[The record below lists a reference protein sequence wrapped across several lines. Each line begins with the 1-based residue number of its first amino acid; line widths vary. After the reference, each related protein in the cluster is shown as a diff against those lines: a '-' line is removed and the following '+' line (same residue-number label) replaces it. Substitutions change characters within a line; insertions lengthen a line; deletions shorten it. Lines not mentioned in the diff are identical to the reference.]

1 MGELCPAEF
10 WDNLET
16 MKSLKYVFFALMLC
30 AFSACSK
37 DVVETAGNSGVCRV
51 GFYAGDST
59 TRSSMNADG
68 LTSSWEK
75 GDRICVWAKNSAGE
89 YTLDNTVF
97 SVYGLNGDRA
107 FFTATLPS
115 AMPQDRYTYFAAYP
129 VPESV
134 SLTKATFTI
143 PSIQDGK
150 VSGGADIMI
159 ANPLLHG
166 PLDEVQELSDYT
178 KLGMSMEH
186 ILHQFR
192 LYLPEGEDKLGGEA
206 VVKMVLTFPKP
217 VAGKLVA
224 DFTDTEAAAEFS
236 GEEKSITLKL
246 SEPLVNS
253 TSSERKY
260 AMAAFFPS
268 SFEASESINIKI
280 YTETKIANAYP
291 VNLEGRTFAAGHS
304 TPVRLRISDIQ
315 EYGRLRFTVSSNNLG
330 ENANAVR
337 LTAPQGCTWGD
348 GSTIYE
354 YRPGHEITTG
364 ETFEIPFE
372 NLDTFRTF
380 SGKDVTVTF
389 DTEHVDATQTVRVP
403 DLTTLNFA
411 EISAGLPYL
420 LYEDFSGVESFNS
433 GDNYA
438 MSNAGSKSPK
448 SFLNGW
454 TGGRVGAE
462 AGMCIRIACRRETSK
477 GYDARVDSAPIIS
490 LKKSTDIKVSY
501 DYGVNNKYGGI
512 AIITDGNVGQNVYIG
527 YVTDTK
533 GYSSGDDS
541 GTFESDN
548 TFYAKEYTGSYT
560 STPNSD
566 TRIIHSAPTGVLRI
580 TWRSEAEYQ
589 AGTTNTTCWLYLD
602 NIKVQIAK

>member
-1 MGELCPAEF
+1 MKRLGYIIAAGLLCTFSSCQKGAVENVGNVGRHTIGFCTGEASTR
-10 WDNLET
+10 T
-16 MKSLKYVFFALMLC
+16 M
-30 AFSACSK
+30 
-37 DVVETAGNSGVCRV
+37 
-51 GFYAGDST
+51 
-59 TRSSMNADG
+59 MNPDG
-68 LTSSWEK
+68 LTASWEK
-75 GDRICVWAKNSAGE
+75 GDRIAVWAKNSSGE
-89 YTLDNTVF
+89 YTLNNTQF
-97 SVYGLNGDRA
+97 SVYGADGARA
-107 FFTATLPS
+107 FFTATIDAS
-115 AMPQDRYTYFAAYP
+115 MPEDRYTYFAAYP

-143 PSIQDGK
+143 PSVQDGK

-166 PLDEVQELSDYT
+166 PLEEVKELSDYT
-178 KLGMSMEH
+178 RLGMSMEH
-186 ILHQFR
+186 LLHQFR
-192 LYLPEGEDKLGGEA
+192 FYLPEGEDKLGGEA
-206 VVKMVLTFPKP
+206 IVKMVLTFPKP

-304 TPVRLRISDIQ
+304 TPVRLRISDIR

-462 AGMCIRIACRRETSK
+462 AGMCIRIACRRETSI

-580 TWRSEAEYQ
+580 TWRSAAEYQ

>member
-1 MGELCPAEF
+1 MKRLGYIIAAGLLCTFSSCQKGAVENVGNVGRHTIGFCTGEASTR
-10 WDNLET
+10 T
-16 MKSLKYVFFALMLC
+16 M
-30 AFSACSK
+30 
-37 DVVETAGNSGVCRV
+37 
-51 GFYAGDST
+51 
-59 TRSSMNADG
+59 MNPDG
-68 LTSSWEK
+68 LTASWEK
-75 GDRICVWAKNSAGE
+75 GDRIAVWAKSSAGE
-89 YTLDNTVF
+89 YTLNNTQF
-97 SVYGLNGDRA
+97 SVYGADGARA
-107 FFTATLPS
+107 FFTATIDAS
-115 AMPQDRYTYFAAYP
+115 MPEDRYTYFATYP

-143 PSIQDGK
+143 PSVQDGK

-159 ANPLLHG
+159 AAPVLHG

-206 VVKMVLTFPKP
+206 IVKMVLTFPKP

-224 DFTDTEAAAEFS
+224 DFTDTEAEAEFS

-291 VNLEGRTFAAGHS
+291 VNLDGRTFAAGHS
-304 TPVRLRISDIQ
+304 TPVRLSFSDIQ

-580 TWRSEAEYQ
+580 TWRSAAEYQ

>member
-1 MGELCPAEF
+1 MKRLGYIIAAGLLC
-10 WDNLET
+10 T
-16 MKSLKYVFFALMLC
+16 
-30 AFSACSK
+30 FSSCQKGA
-37 DVVETAGNSGVCRV
+37 VENVGNVGRHTV
-51 GFYAGDST
+51 GFCTGEAST
-59 TRSSMNADG
+59 RTMMNPDG
-68 LTSSWEK
+68 LTASWEK
-75 GDRICVWAKNSAGE
+75 GDRIAVWAKNSAGE
-89 YTLDNTVF
+89 YTLNNTQF
-97 SVYGLNGDRA
+97 SVYGADGARA
-107 FFTATLPS
+107 FFTATIDAS
-115 AMPQDRYTYFAAYP
+115 MPEDRYTYYAVYP
-129 VPESV
+129 APESF
-134 SLTKATFTI
+134 SGTKATFTI
-143 PSIQDGK
+143 PSVQDGR
-150 VSGGADIMI
+150 VGGGADIMI
-159 ANPLLHG
+159 AAPVLHG
-166 PLDEVQELSDYT
+166 PLDEVKELSGYT

-192 LYLPEGEDKLGGEA
+192 LYLPENCGLEAGERIEKI
-206 VVKMVLTFPKP
+206 VLDFPKP
-217 VAGKLVA
+217 IVGKITA
-224 DFTDTEAAAEFS
+224 DFSDPYAAPELS
-236 GEEKSITLKL
+236 DGGSSITLKL
-246 SEPLVNS
+246 SESLEVSS
-253 TSSERKY
+253 TEKRNY
-260 AMAAFFPS
+260 AMASIFPI
-268 SFEASESINIKI
+268 SFDASDSFNIKV
-280 YTETKIANAYP
+280 YSTTKIGTSGP
-291 VNLEGRTFAAGHS
+291 INLGGRTFAAGHS
-304 TPVRLRISDIQ
+304 TPVRILLSDVRD
-315 EYGRLRFTVSSNNLG
+315 YARVRFTVSGNNLG

-337 LTAPQGCTWGD
+337 LTAPEGCVWGD
-348 GSTIYE
+348 GSTVYE

-364 ETFEIPFE
+364 ESFEIVFE
-372 NLDTFRTF
+372 DTDAYKAF
-380 SGKDVTVTF
+380 SDKDITVTF

-580 TWRSEAEYQ
+580 TWRSAAEYQ

>member
-1 MGELCPAEF
+1 
-10 WDNLET
+10 
-16 MKSLKYVFFALMLC
+16 MKRLGYIIAAGLLC
-30 AFSACSK
+30 AFSSCQKGA
-37 DVVETAGNSGVCRV
+37 VENVDNVGRHTV
-51 GFYAGDST
+51 GFCTGDAST
-59 TRSSMNADG
+59 RTMMNPDG
-68 LTSSWEK
+68 LTASWEK
-75 GDRICVWAKNSAGE
+75 GDRIAVWAKNSAGE
-89 YTLDNTVF
+89 YTLNNTLF
-97 SVYGLNGDRA
+97 SVYGVDGARA
-107 FFTATLPS
+107 FFTATIDAS
-115 AMPQDRYTYFAAYP
+115 MPENRYTYYAVYP
-129 VPESV
+129 APESV

-143 PSIQDGK
+143 PSVQDGK
-150 VSGGADIMI
+150 VSGGTDIMI

-166 PLDEVQELSDYT
+166 PLEEVKELSDYT
-178 KLGMSMEH
+178 RLGMSMEH
-186 ILHQFR
+186 LLHQFR
-192 LYLPEGEDKLGGEA
+192 FYLPEGEDKLGGEA
-206 VVKMVLTFPKP
+206 IVKMVLTFPKP

-260 AMAAFFPS
+260 AMTAFFPS

-304 TPVRLRISDIQ
+304 TPVRLRISDIR

-403 DLTTLNFA
+403 DLTGLSLV

-420 LYEDFSGVESFNS
+420 LYEDFSTVETFS
-433 GDNYA
+433 
-438 MSNAGSKSPK
+438 SNDAFSKGSIAFSKSPY
-448 SFLNGW
+448 SFLDGW
-454 TGGRVGAE
+454 TGGRIGAE
-462 AGMCIRIACRRETSK
+462 GGKCIRIAARREASS
-477 GYDARVDSAPIIS
+477 GYGARVDSAPIIS

-512 AIITDGNVGQNVYIG
+512 AIITDGNVGQNVHIG

-580 TWRSEAEYQ
+580 TWRSAAEYQ

>member
-1 MGELCPAEF
+1 MKRLGYIIAAGLLCTFSSCQKGAVENVGNVGRHTIGFCTGEASTR
-10 WDNLET
+10 T
-16 MKSLKYVFFALMLC
+16 M
-30 AFSACSK
+30 
-37 DVVETAGNSGVCRV
+37 
-51 GFYAGDST
+51 
-59 TRSSMNADG
+59 MNPDG
-68 LTSSWEK
+68 LTASWEK
-75 GDRICVWAKNSAGE
+75 GDRIAVWAKNSSGE
-89 YTLDNTVF
+89 YTLNNTLF
-97 SVYGLNGDRA
+97 SVYGADGARA
-107 FFTATLPS
+107 FFTATIDAS
-115 AMPQDRYTYFAAYP
+115 MPEDRYTYYAVYP
-129 VPESV
+129 APESF
-134 SLTKATFTI
+134 SGTKATFTI
-143 PSIQDGK
+143 PSVQDGR
-150 VSGGADIMI
+150 VGGGADIMI
-159 ANPLLHG
+159 AAPVLHG
-166 PLDEVQELSDYT
+166 PLDEVKELSDYT

-186 ILHQFR
+186 LLHQFR
-192 LYLPEGEDKLGGEA
+192 FYLPEGEDKLGGEA
-206 VVKMVLTFPKP
+206 IVKMVLTFPKP

-304 TPVRLRISDIQ
+304 TPVRLRISDIR

-438 MSNAGSKSPK
+438 TSNAGSKSPK

-512 AIITDGNVGQNVYIG
+512 AIITDGNVGQNVHIG

-580 TWRSEAEYQ
+580 TWRSAAEYQ

>member
-1 MGELCPAEF
+1 
-10 WDNLET
+10 
-16 MKSLKYVFFALMLC
+16 MKRLGYIIAAGLLC
-30 AFSACSK
+30 AFSSCQKGA
-37 DVVETAGNSGVCRV
+37 VENVGNV
-51 GFYAGDST
+51 GRHTIGFCTGEAST
-59 TRSSMNADG
+59 RTMMNPDG
-68 LTSSWEK
+68 LTASWEK
-75 GDRICVWAKNSAGE
+75 GDRIAVWAKNSAGE
-89 YTLDNTVF
+89 YTLNNTQF
-97 SVYGLNGDRA
+97 SVYGADGARA
-107 FFTATLPS
+107 FFTATIDAS
-115 AMPQDRYTYFAAYP
+115 MPEDRYTYYATYP

-192 LYLPEGEDKLGGEA
+192 LYLPEGEDKLGGEPI
-206 VVKMVLTFPKP
+206 VKMVLTFPKP

-246 SEPLVNS
+246 SEPLVSS

-304 TPVRLRISDIQ
+304 TPVRLSFSDIQ

-389 DTEHVDATQTVRVP
+389 DTEHVDATQTIRVP

-501 DYGVNNKYGGI
+501 DYGFNNKYGGI

-580 TWRSEAEYQ
+580 TWRSAAEYQ

>member
-1 MGELCPAEF
+1 
-10 WDNLET
+10 
-16 MKSLKYVFFALMLC
+16 MKRLGYIIAAGLLC
-30 AFSACSK
+30 AFSSCQKGA
-37 DVVETAGNSGVCRV
+37 VENVGNV
-51 GFYAGDST
+51 GRHTIGFCTGEAST
-59 TRSSMNADG
+59 RTMMNPDG
-68 LTSSWEK
+68 LTASWEK
-75 GDRICVWAKNSAGE
+75 GDRIAVWAKNSSGE
-89 YTLDNTVF
+89 YTLNNTQF
-97 SVYGLNGDRA
+97 SVYGADGARA
-107 FFTATLPS
+107 FFTATIDAS
-115 AMPQDRYTYFAAYP
+115 MPEDRYTYFAAYP

-166 PLDEVQELSDYT
+166 PLDEVKELSDYT

-206 VVKMVLTFPKP
+206 IVKMVLTFPKP

-304 TPVRLRISDIQ
+304 TPVRLSFSDIQ

-438 MSNAGSKSPK
+438 TSNAGSKSPK

-580 TWRSEAEYQ
+580 TWRSAAEYQ

>member
-1 MGELCPAEF
+1 MKRLGYIIAAGLLCTFSSCQKGAVENVGNVGRHTIGFCTGEASTR
-10 WDNLET
+10 T
-16 MKSLKYVFFALMLC
+16 M
-30 AFSACSK
+30 
-37 DVVETAGNSGVCRV
+37 
-51 GFYAGDST
+51 
-59 TRSSMNADG
+59 MNPDG
-68 LTSSWEK
+68 LTASWEK
-75 GDRICVWAKNSAGE
+75 GDRIAVWAKNSSGE
-89 YTLDNTVF
+89 YTLNNTQF
-97 SVYGLNGDRA
+97 SVYGADGARA
-107 FFTATLPS
+107 FFTATIDAS
-115 AMPQDRYTYFAAYP
+115 MPEDRYTYFATYP

-143 PSIQDGK
+143 PSVQDGK

-166 PLDEVQELSDYT
+166 PLEEVKELSDYT
-178 KLGMSMEH
+178 RLGMSMEH
-186 ILHQFR
+186 LLHQFR
-192 LYLPEGEDKLGGEA
+192 FYLPEGEDKLGGEA
-206 VVKMVLTFPKP
+206 IVKMVLTFPKP

-304 TPVRLRISDIQ
+304 TPVRLRISDIR

-580 TWRSEAEYQ
+580 TWRSAAEYQ

>member
-1 MGELCPAEF
+1 MKRLGYIIAAGLLCTFSSCQKGAVENVGNVGRHTIGFCTGEASTR
-10 WDNLET
+10 T
-16 MKSLKYVFFALMLC
+16 M
-30 AFSACSK
+30 
-37 DVVETAGNSGVCRV
+37 
-51 GFYAGDST
+51 
-59 TRSSMNADG
+59 MNPDG
-68 LTSSWEK
+68 LTASWEK
-75 GDRICVWAKNSAGE
+75 GDRIAVWAKNSSGE
-89 YTLDNTVF
+89 YTLNNTQF
-97 SVYGLNGDRA
+97 SVYGADGARA
-107 FFTATLPS
+107 FFTATIDAS
-115 AMPQDRYTYFAAYP
+115 MPEDRYTYFAAYP

-143 PSIQDGK
+143 PSVQDGK

-166 PLDEVQELSDYT
+166 PLEEVKELSDYT
-178 KLGMSMEH
+178 RLGMSMEH
-186 ILHQFR
+186 LLHQFR
-192 LYLPEGEDKLGGEA
+192 FYLPEGEDKLGGEA
-206 VVKMVLTFPKP
+206 IVKMVLTFPKP

-304 TPVRLRISDIQ
+304 TPVRLRISDIR

-420 LYEDFSGVESFNS
+420 LHEDFSGVESFNS

-580 TWRSEAEYQ
+580 TWRSAAEYQ

>member
-1 MGELCPAEF
+1 
-10 WDNLET
+10 
-16 MKSLKYVFFALMLC
+16 MKRLGYIIAAGLLC
-30 AFSACSK
+30 AFSSCQKGA
-37 DVVETAGNSGVCRV
+37 VENVGNV
-51 GFYAGDST
+51 GRHTIGFCTGEAST
-59 TRSSMNADG
+59 RTMMNPDG
-68 LTSSWEK
+68 LTASWEK
-75 GDRICVWAKNSAGE
+75 GDRIAVWAKNSSGE
-89 YTLDNTVF
+89 YTLNNTQF
-97 SVYGLNGDRA
+97 SVYGADGARA
-107 FFTATLPS
+107 FFTATIDAS
-115 AMPQDRYTYFAAYP
+115 MPEDRYTYFATYP

-143 PSIQDGK
+143 PSVQDGK

-206 VVKMVLTFPKP
+206 IVKMVLTFPKP

-224 DFTDTEAAAEFS
+224 DFTDTEAAPEFS

-304 TPVRLRISDIQ
+304 TPVRLSFSDIQ

-490 LKKSTDIKVSY
+490 LKRSTDIKVSY

-580 TWRSEAEYQ
+580 TWRSVAEYQ

>member
-1 MGELCPAEF
+1 
-10 WDNLET
+10 
-16 MKSLKYVFFALMLC
+16 MKRLGYIIAAGLLC
-30 AFSACSK
+30 AFSSCQKGA
-37 DVVETAGNSGVCRV
+37 VENVGNV
-51 GFYAGDST
+51 GRHTIGFCTGEAST
-59 TRSSMNADG
+59 RTMMNPDG
-68 LTSSWEK
+68 LTASWEK
-75 GDRICVWAKNSAGE
+75 GDRIAVWAKNSAGE
-89 YTLDNTVF
+89 YTLNNTQF
-97 SVYGLNGDRA
+97 SVYGADGARA
-107 FFTATLPS
+107 FFTATIDAS
-115 AMPQDRYTYFAAYP
+115 MPEDRYTYFATYP

-206 VVKMVLTFPKP
+206 IVKMVLTFPKP

-236 GEEKSITLKL
+236 GEEKSITLLL

-304 TPVRLRISDIQ
+304 TPVRLSFSDIQ

-541 GTFESDN
+541 GTFEPDN

>member
-1 MGELCPAEF
+1 
-10 WDNLET
+10 
-16 MKSLKYVFFALMLC
+16 MKRLGYIIAAGLLC
-30 AFSACSK
+30 AFSSCQKGA
-37 DVVETAGNSGVCRV
+37 VENVGNV
-51 GFYAGDST
+51 GRHTIGFCTGEAST
-59 TRSSMNADG
+59 RTMMNPDG
-68 LTSSWEK
+68 LTASWEK
-75 GDRICVWAKNSAGE
+75 GDRIAVWAKNSAGE
-89 YTLDNTVF
+89 YTLNNTQF
-97 SVYGLNGDRA
+97 SVYGADGARA
-107 FFTATLPS
+107 FFTATIDAS
-115 AMPQDRYTYFAAYP
+115 MPEDRYTYFATYP

-159 ANPLLHG
+159 AAPVLHG

-178 KLGMSMEH
+178 KLGMSMEP

-206 VVKMVLTFPKP
+206 IVKMVLTFPKP

-304 TPVRLRISDIQ
+304 TPVRLRISDIR

-438 MSNAGSKSPK
+438 TSNAGSKSPK

-512 AIITDGNVGQNVYIG
+512 AIITDGNVGQNVHIG

-580 TWRSEAEYQ
+580 TWRSAAEYQ

>member
-1 MGELCPAEF
+1 MKRLGYIIAAGLLCTFSSCQKGAVENVGNVGRHTIGFCTGEASTR
-10 WDNLET
+10 T
-16 MKSLKYVFFALMLC
+16 M
-30 AFSACSK
+30 
-37 DVVETAGNSGVCRV
+37 
-51 GFYAGDST
+51 
-59 TRSSMNADG
+59 MNPDG
-68 LTSSWEK
+68 LTASWEK
-75 GDRICVWAKNSAGE
+75 GDRIAVWAKNSSGE
-89 YTLDNTVF
+89 YTLNNTQF
-97 SVYGLNGDRA
+97 SVYGADGARA
-107 FFTATLPS
+107 FFTATIDAS
-115 AMPQDRYTYFAAYP
+115 MPEDRYTYFAAYP

-143 PSIQDGK
+143 PSVQDGK

-166 PLDEVQELSDYT
+166 PLEEVKELSDYT
-178 KLGMSMEH
+178 RLGMSMEH
-186 ILHQFR
+186 LLHQFR
-192 LYLPEGEDKLGGEA
+192 FYLPEGEDKLGGEA
-206 VVKMVLTFPKP
+206 IVKMVLTFPKP

-280 YTETKIANAYP
+280 YTETKIANAFP

-304 TPVRLRISDIQ
+304 TPVRLSFSDIQ

-462 AGMCIRIACRRETSK
+462 AGMCIRIACRRETSI

-580 TWRSEAEYQ
+580 TWRSAAEYQ

>member
-16 MKSLKYVFFALMLC
+16 MKRLGYIIAAGLLC
-30 AFSACSK
+30 TFSSCQKGA
-37 DVVETAGNSGVCRV
+37 VENVGNV
-51 GFYAGDST
+51 GRHTIGFCTGEAST
-59 TRSSMNADG
+59 RTMMNPDG
-68 LTSSWEK
+68 LTASWEK
-75 GDRICVWAKNSAGE
+75 GDRIAVWAKNSSGE
-89 YTLDNTVF
+89 YTLNNTQF
-97 SVYGLNGDRA
+97 SVYGADGARA
-107 FFTATLPS
+107 FFTATIDAS
-115 AMPQDRYTYFAAYP
+115 MPEDRYTYFAAYP

-143 PSIQDGK
+143 PSVQDGK

-166 PLDEVQELSDYT
+166 PLEEVKELSDYT
-178 KLGMSMEH
+178 RLGMSMEH
-186 ILHQFR
+186 LLHQFR
-192 LYLPEGEDKLGGEA
+192 FYLPEGEDKLGGEA
-206 VVKMVLTFPKP
+206 IVKMVLTFPKP

-304 TPVRLRISDIQ
+304 TPVRLRISDIR

-580 TWRSEAEYQ
+580 TWRSAAEYQ

>member
-1 MGELCPAEF
+1 
-10 WDNLET
+10 
-16 MKSLKYVFFALMLC
+16 MKRLGYIIAAGLLC
-30 AFSACSK
+30 AFSSCQKGA
-37 DVVETAGNSGVCRV
+37 VENVGNV
-51 GFYAGDST
+51 GRHTIGFCTGEAST
-59 TRSSMNADG
+59 RTMMNPDG
-68 LTSSWEK
+68 LTASWEK
-75 GDRICVWAKNSAGE
+75 GDRIAVWAKNSAGE
-89 YTLDNTVF
+89 YTLNNTQF
-97 SVYGLNGDRA
+97 SVYGADGARA
-107 FFTATLPS
+107 FFTATIDAS
-115 AMPQDRYTYFAAYP
+115 MPEDSYTYFATYP

-206 VVKMVLTFPKP
+206 IVKMVLTFPKP

-224 DFTDTEAAAEFS
+224 DFTDTEAAPEFS

-304 TPVRLRISDIQ
+304 TPVRLRISDIR
-315 EYGRLRFTVSSNNLG
+315 EYARLRFTVSSNNLG

-512 AIITDGNVGQNVYIG
+512 AIITDGNVGQNVHIG

-548 TFYAKEYTGSYT
+548 MFYAKEYTGSYT

-580 TWRSEAEYQ
+580 TWRSAAEYQ

>member
-1 MGELCPAEF
+1 MKRLGYIIAAGLLCTFSSCQKGAVENVGNVGRHTIGFCTGEASTR
-10 WDNLET
+10 T
-16 MKSLKYVFFALMLC
+16 M
-30 AFSACSK
+30 
-37 DVVETAGNSGVCRV
+37 
-51 GFYAGDST
+51 
-59 TRSSMNADG
+59 MNPDG
-68 LTSSWEK
+68 LTASWEK
-75 GDRICVWAKNSAGE
+75 GDRIAVWAKNSAGE
-89 YTLDNTVF
+89 YTLNNTQF
-97 SVYGLNGDRA
+97 SVYGADGARA
-107 FFTATLPS
+107 FFTATIDAS
-115 AMPQDRYTYFAAYP
+115 MPEDRYTYFATYP

-143 PSIQDGK
+143 PSVQDGK

-206 VVKMVLTFPKP
+206 IVKMVLTFPKP

-304 TPVRLRISDIQ
+304 TPVRLSFSDIQ

-438 MSNAGSKSPK
+438 TSNAGSKSPK

-580 TWRSEAEYQ
+580 TWRSAAEYQ

>member
-1 MGELCPAEF
+1 MKRLGYIIAAGLLCTFSSCQKGAVENVGNVGRHTIGFCIGEASTR
-10 WDNLET
+10 T
-16 MKSLKYVFFALMLC
+16 M
-30 AFSACSK
+30 
-37 DVVETAGNSGVCRV
+37 
-51 GFYAGDST
+51 
-59 TRSSMNADG
+59 MNPDG
-68 LTSSWEK
+68 LTASWEK
-75 GDRICVWAKNSAGE
+75 GDRIAVWAKNSAGE
-89 YTLDNTVF
+89 YTLNNTQF
-97 SVYGLNGDRA
+97 SVYGADGARA
-107 FFTATLPS
+107 FFTATIDAS
-115 AMPQDRYTYFAAYP
+115 MPEDRYTYFATYP

-134 SLTKATFTI
+134 SFTKATFTI

-206 VVKMVLTFPKP
+206 IVKMVLTFPKP

-280 YTETKIANAYP
+280 YTETKIANAFP

-304 TPVRLRISDIQ
+304 TPVRLRISDIR

-403 DLTTLNFA
+403 DLTGLSLV

-420 LYEDFSGVESFNS
+420 LYEDFSTVETFS
-433 GDNYA
+433 
-438 MSNAGSKSPK
+438 SNDAFSKGSIAFSKSPY
-448 SFLNGW
+448 SFLDGW
-454 TGGRVGAE
+454 TGGRIGAE
-462 AGMCIRIACRRETSK
+462 GGKCIRIAARREASS
-477 GYDARVDSAPIIS
+477 GYGARVDSAPIIS

-512 AIITDGNVGQNVYIG
+512 AIITDGNVGQNVHIG

-580 TWRSEAEYQ
+580 TWRSAAEYQ

>member
-1 MGELCPAEF
+1 MKRLGYIIAAGLLCTFSSCQKGAVENVGNVGRHTIGFCTGEASTR
-10 WDNLET
+10 T
-16 MKSLKYVFFALMLC
+16 M
-30 AFSACSK
+30 
-37 DVVETAGNSGVCRV
+37 
-51 GFYAGDST
+51 
-59 TRSSMNADG
+59 MNPDG
-68 LTSSWEK
+68 LTASWEK
-75 GDRICVWAKNSAGE
+75 GDRIAVWAKNSSGE
-89 YTLDNTVF
+89 YTLNNTQF
-97 SVYGLNGDRA
+97 SVYGADGARA
-107 FFTATLPS
+107 FFTATIDAS
-115 AMPQDRYTYFAAYP
+115 MPEDRYTYFAAYP

-143 PSIQDGK
+143 PSVQDGK

-166 PLDEVQELSDYT
+166 PLEEVKELSDYT
-178 KLGMSMEH
+178 RLGMSMEH
-186 ILHQFR
+186 LLHQFR
-192 LYLPEGEDKLGGEA
+192 FYLPEGEDKLGGEA
-206 VVKMVLTFPKP
+206 IVKMVLTFPKP

-280 YTETKIANAYP
+280 YTETQIANAYP

-304 TPVRLRISDIQ
+304 TPVRLRISDIR

-580 TWRSEAEYQ
+580 TWRSAAEYQ

>member
-1 MGELCPAEF
+1 
-10 WDNLET
+10 
-16 MKSLKYVFFALMLC
+16 MKRLGYIIAAGLLC
-30 AFSACSK
+30 AFSSCQKGA
-37 DVVETAGNSGVCRV
+37 VENVGNV
-51 GFYAGDST
+51 GRHTIGFCTGEAST
-59 TRSSMNADG
+59 RTMMNPDG
-68 LTSSWEK
+68 LTASWEK
-75 GDRICVWAKNSAGE
+75 GDRIAVWAKNSAGE
-89 YTLDNTVF
+89 YTLNNTQF
-97 SVYGLNGDRA
+97 SVYGADGARA
-107 FFTATLPS
+107 FFTATIDAS
-115 AMPQDRYTYFAAYP
+115 MPEDRYTYFATYP

-143 PSIQDGK
+143 PSVQDGK

-159 ANPLLHG
+159 AAPVLHG
-166 PLDEVQELSDYT
+166 PLDEVQELSDYP

-206 VVKMVLTFPKP
+206 IVKMVLTFPKP

-348 GSTIYE
+348 GSTVYE
-354 YRPGHEITTG
+354 YRPGHEITNG

-580 TWRSEAEYQ
+580 TWRSAAEYQ

>member
-1 MGELCPAEF
+1 MKRLGYIIAAGLLCTFSSCQKGAVENVGNVGRHTIGFCTGEASTR
-10 WDNLET
+10 T
-16 MKSLKYVFFALMLC
+16 M
-30 AFSACSK
+30 
-37 DVVETAGNSGVCRV
+37 
-51 GFYAGDST
+51 
-59 TRSSMNADG
+59 MNPDG
-68 LTSSWEK
+68 LTASWEK
-75 GDRICVWAKNSAGE
+75 GDRIAVWAKNSSGE
-89 YTLDNTVF
+89 YTLNNTQF
-97 SVYGLNGDRA
+97 SVYGADGARA
-107 FFTATLPS
+107 FFTATIDAS
-115 AMPQDRYTYFAAYP
+115 MPEDRYTYFAAYP

-143 PSIQDGK
+143 PSVQDGK

-166 PLDEVQELSDYT
+166 PLEEVKELSDYT
-178 KLGMSMEH
+178 RLGMSMEH
-186 ILHQFR
+186 LLHQFR
-192 LYLPEGEDKLGGEA
+192 FYLPEGEDKLGGEA
-206 VVKMVLTFPKP
+206 IVKMVLTFPKP

-253 TSSERKY
+253 TSSEREY

-304 TPVRLRISDIQ
+304 TPVRLRISDIR

-580 TWRSEAEYQ
+580 TWRSAAEYQ

>member
-1 MGELCPAEF
+1 MKRLGYIIAAGLLCTFSSCQKGAVENVGNVGRHTIGFCTGEASTR
-10 WDNLET
+10 T
-16 MKSLKYVFFALMLC
+16 M
-30 AFSACSK
+30 
-37 DVVETAGNSGVCRV
+37 
-51 GFYAGDST
+51 
-59 TRSSMNADG
+59 MNPDG
-68 LTSSWEK
+68 LTASWEK
-75 GDRICVWAKNSAGE
+75 GDRIAVWAKNSSGE
-89 YTLDNTVF
+89 YTLNNTQF
-97 SVYGLNGDRA
+97 SVYGADGARA
-107 FFTATLPS
+107 FFTATIDAS
-115 AMPQDRYTYFAAYP
+115 MPEDRYTYFAAYP

-143 PSIQDGK
+143 PSVQDGK

-166 PLDEVQELSDYT
+166 PLEEVKELSDYT
-178 KLGMSMEH
+178 RLGMSMEH
-186 ILHQFR
+186 LLHQFR
-192 LYLPEGEDKLGGEA
+192 FYLPEGEDKLGGEA
-206 VVKMVLTFPKP
+206 IVKMVLTFPKP

-304 TPVRLRISDIQ
+304 TPVRLRISDIR

-438 MSNAGSKSPK
+438 MSNAGSKLPK

-580 TWRSEAEYQ
+580 TWRSAAEYQ

>member
-97 SVYGLNGDRA
+97 SVYGLNGDKA

-115 AMPQDRYTYFAAYP
+115 AMPEDRYTYFATYP

-143 PSIQDGK
+143 PSVQDGK

-166 PLDEVQELSDYT
+166 PLEEVKELSDYT
-178 KLGMSMEH
+178 RLGMSMEH
-186 ILHQFR
+186 LLHQFR
-192 LYLPEGEDKLGGEA
+192 FYLPEGEDKLGGEA
-206 VVKMVLTFPKP
+206 IVKMVLTFPKP

-304 TPVRLRISDIQ
+304 TPVRLRISDIR

-438 MSNAGSKSPK
+438 TSNAGSKSPK

-580 TWRSEAEYQ
+580 TWRSAAEYQ

>member
-1 MGELCPAEF
+1 MKRLGYIIAAGLLCTFSSCQKGAVENVGNVGRHTIGFCTGEASTR
-10 WDNLET
+10 T
-16 MKSLKYVFFALMLC
+16 M
-30 AFSACSK
+30 
-37 DVVETAGNSGVCRV
+37 
-51 GFYAGDST
+51 
-59 TRSSMNADG
+59 MNPDG
-68 LTSSWEK
+68 LTASWEK
-75 GDRICVWAKNSAGE
+75 GDRIAVWAKNSAGE
-89 YTLDNTVF
+89 YTLNNTQF
-97 SVYGLNGDRA
+97 SVYGADGARA
-107 FFTATLPS
+107 FFTATIDAS
-115 AMPQDRYTYFAAYP
+115 MPEDRYTYFATYP

-206 VVKMVLTFPKP
+206 IVKMVLTFPKP

-224 DFTDTEAAAEFS
+224 DFTDPEAAAEFS

-304 TPVRLRISDIQ
+304 TPVRLSFSDIQ

-438 MSNAGSKSPK
+438 TSNAGSKSPK

-580 TWRSEAEYQ
+580 TWRSAAEYQ

>member
-1 MGELCPAEF
+1 MKRLGYIIAAGLLCTFSSCQKGAVENVGNVGRHTIGFCTGEALTR
-10 WDNLET
+10 T
-16 MKSLKYVFFALMLC
+16 M
-30 AFSACSK
+30 
-37 DVVETAGNSGVCRV
+37 
-51 GFYAGDST
+51 
-59 TRSSMNADG
+59 MNPDG
-68 LTSSWEK
+68 LTASWEK
-75 GDRICVWAKNSAGE
+75 GDRIAVWAKNSAGE
-89 YTLDNTVF
+89 YTLNNTQF
-97 SVYGLNGDRA
+97 SVYGADGARA
-107 FFTATLPS
+107 FFTATIDAS
-115 AMPQDRYTYFAAYP
+115 MPEDRYTYFATYP

-166 PLDEVQELSDYT
+166 PLDEVKELSDYT

-192 LYLPEGEDKLGGEA
+192 LYLPENCGLEAGERIEKI
-206 VVKMVLTFPKP
+206 VLDFPKP
-217 VAGKLVA
+217 IVGKITA
-224 DFTDTEAAAEFS
+224 DFSDPYAAPELS
-236 GEEKSITLKL
+236 DGGSSITLKL
-246 SEPLVNS
+246 SESLEVSS
-253 TSSERKY
+253 TEKRNY
-260 AMAAFFPS
+260 AMASIFPT
-268 SFEASESINIKI
+268 SFDASDSFNIKV
-280 YTETKIANAYP
+280 YSTTKIGTSGP
-291 VNLEGRTFAAGHS
+291 INLGGRTFAAGHS
-304 TPVRLRISDIQ
+304 TPVRILLSDVRD
-315 EYGRLRFTVSSNNLG
+315 YARVRFTVSGNNLG

-337 LTAPQGCTWGD
+337 LTAPEGCVWGD
-348 GSTIYE
+348 GSTVYE

-364 ETFEIPFE
+364 ESFEIVFE
-372 NLDTFRTF
+372 DTDAYKAF
-380 SGKDVTVTF
+380 SDKDITVTF
-389 DTEHVDATQTVRVP
+389 DTEHVDATQTVRMP
-403 DLTTLNFA
+403 DLTTSSIA
-411 EISAGLPYL
+411 EVSAAIPYL

-438 MSNAGSKSPK
+438 TSNAGSKSPK

-580 TWRSEAEYQ
+580 TWRSAAEYQ
-589 AGTTNTTCWLYLD
+589 AGTTNTTCWLYID
-602 NIKVQIAK
+602 NVKVQIAK

>member
-1 MGELCPAEF
+1 
-10 WDNLET
+10 
-16 MKSLKYVFFALMLC
+16 MKRLGYIIAAGLLC
-30 AFSACSK
+30 AFSSCQKGA
-37 DVVETAGNSGVCRV
+37 VENVGNV
-51 GFYAGDST
+51 GRHTIGFCTGEAST
-59 TRSSMNADG
+59 RTMMNPDG
-68 LTSSWEK
+68 LTASWEK
-75 GDRICVWAKNSAGE
+75 GDRIAVWAKNSSGE
-89 YTLDNTVF
+89 YTLNNTQF
-97 SVYGLNGDRA
+97 SVYGADGARA
-107 FFTATLPS
+107 FFTATIDAS
-115 AMPQDRYTYFAAYP
+115 MPEDRYTYFAAYP

-143 PSIQDGK
+143 PSVQDGK

-166 PLDEVQELSDYT
+166 PLEEVKELSDYT
-178 KLGMSMEH
+178 RLGMSMEH
-186 ILHQFR
+186 LLHQFR
-192 LYLPEGEDKLGGEA
+192 FYLPEGEDKLGGEA
-206 VVKMVLTFPKP
+206 IVKMVLTFPKP

-304 TPVRLRISDIQ
+304 TPVRLRISDIR

-462 AGMCIRIACRRETSK
+462 AGMCIRIACRRETSI

-580 TWRSEAEYQ
+580 TWRSAAEYQ

>member
-1 MGELCPAEF
+1 
-10 WDNLET
+10 
-16 MKSLKYVFFALMLC
+16 MKRLGYIIAAGLLC
-30 AFSACSK
+30 AFSSCQKGS
-37 DVVETAGNSGVCRV
+37 VENVGNV
-51 GFYAGDST
+51 GRHTIGFCTGEAST
-59 TRSSMNADG
+59 RTMMNPDG
-68 LTSSWEK
+68 LTASWEK
-75 GDRICVWAKNSAGE
+75 GDRIAVWAKNSAGE
-89 YTLDNTVF
+89 YTLNNTQF
-97 SVYGLNGDRA
+97 SVYGADGARA
-107 FFTATLPS
+107 FFTATIDAS
-115 AMPQDRYTYFAAYP
+115 MPEDRYTYFATYP

-206 VVKMVLTFPKP
+206 IVKMVLTFPKP

-224 DFTDTEAAAEFS
+224 DFTDTEAAPEFS

-389 DTEHVDATQTVRVP
+389 DTEHVDATQTVRMP

-438 MSNAGSKSPK
+438 TSNAGSKSPK

-580 TWRSEAEYQ
+580 TWRSAAEYQ

>member
-1 MGELCPAEF
+1 MKRLGYIIAAGLLCTFSSCQKGAVENVGNVGRHTIGFCTGEASTR
-10 WDNLET
+10 T
-16 MKSLKYVFFALMLC
+16 M
-30 AFSACSK
+30 
-37 DVVETAGNSGVCRV
+37 
-51 GFYAGDST
+51 
-59 TRSSMNADG
+59 MNPDG
-68 LTSSWEK
+68 LTASWEK
-75 GDRICVWAKNSAGE
+75 GDRIAVWAKNSSGE
-89 YTLDNTVF
+89 YTLNNTQF
-97 SVYGLNGDRA
+97 SVYGADGARA
-107 FFTATLPS
+107 FFTATIDAS
-115 AMPQDRYTYFAAYP
+115 MPEDRYTYFAAYP

-143 PSIQDGK
+143 PSVQDGK

-166 PLDEVQELSDYT
+166 PLEEVKELSDYT
-178 KLGMSMEH
+178 RLGMSMEH
-186 ILHQFR
+186 LLHQFR
-192 LYLPEGEDKLGGEA
+192 FYLPEGEDKLGGEA
-206 VVKMVLTFPKP
+206 IVKMVLTFPKP

-304 TPVRLRISDIQ
+304 TPVRLRISDIR

-448 SFLNGW
+448 AFLNGW

-580 TWRSEAEYQ
+580 TWRSAAEYQ

>member
-97 SVYGLNGDRA
+97 SVYGLNGDKA

-115 AMPQDRYTYFAAYP
+115 AMPEDRYTYFAAYP

-134 SLTKATFTI
+134 SLTKATFAI
-143 PSIQDGK
+143 PSVQDGK

-166 PLDEVQELSDYT
+166 PLEEVKELSDYT
-178 KLGMSMEH
+178 RLGMSMEH
-186 ILHQFR
+186 LLHQFR
-192 LYLPEGEDKLGGEA
+192 FYLPEGEDKLGGEA
-206 VVKMVLTFPKP
+206 IFKMVLTFPKP

-304 TPVRLRISDIQ
+304 TPVRLRISDIR

-580 TWRSEAEYQ
+580 TWRSAAEYQ

>member
-1 MGELCPAEF
+1 
-10 WDNLET
+10 
-16 MKSLKYVFFALMLC
+16 MKRLGYIIAAGLLC
-30 AFSACSK
+30 AFSSCQKGA
-37 DVVETAGNSGVCRV
+37 VENVGNV
-51 GFYAGDST
+51 GRHTIGFCTGEAST
-59 TRSSMNADG
+59 RTMMNPDG
-68 LTSSWEK
+68 LTASWEK
-75 GDRICVWAKNSAGE
+75 GDRIAVWAKNSAGE
-89 YTLDNTVF
+89 YTLNNTQF
-97 SVYGLNGDRA
+97 SVYGADGARA
-107 FFTATLPS
+107 FFTATIDAS
-115 AMPQDRYTYFAAYP
+115 MPEDRYTYFATYP

-150 VSGGADIMI
+150 VSDGADIMI

-166 PLDEVQELSDYT
+166 PLDEVKELSDYT

-192 LYLPEGEDKLGGEA
+192 LYLPEGEDKLGGEPI
-206 VVKMVLTFPKP
+206 VKMVLTFPKP

-304 TPVRLRISDIQ
+304 TPVRLSFSDIQ

-348 GSTIYE
+348 GSTVYE

-411 EISAGLPYL
+411 EISAGLSYL

-580 TWRSEAEYQ
+580 TWRSAAEYQ

>member
-1 MGELCPAEF
+1 
-10 WDNLET
+10 
-16 MKSLKYVFFALMLC
+16 MKRLGYIIAAGLLC
-30 AFSACSK
+30 AFSSCQKGA
-37 DVVETAGNSGVCRV
+37 VENVGNV
-51 GFYAGDST
+51 GRHTIGFCTGEAST
-59 TRSSMNADG
+59 RTMMNPDG
-68 LTSSWEK
+68 LTASWEK
-75 GDRICVWAKNSAGE
+75 GDLIAVWAKNSSGE
-89 YTLDNTVF
+89 YTLNNTQF
-97 SVYGLNGDRA
+97 SVYGADGARA
-107 FFTATLPS
+107 FFTATIDAS
-115 AMPQDRYTYFAAYP
+115 MPEDRYTYFATYP

-143 PSIQDGK
+143 PSVQDGK
-150 VSGGADIMI
+150 VSGGVDIMI

-166 PLDEVQELSDYT
+166 PLEEVKELSDYT
-178 KLGMSMEH
+178 RLGMSMEH
-186 ILHQFR
+186 LLHQFR
-192 LYLPEGEDKLGGEA
+192 FYLPEGEDKLGGEA
-206 VVKMVLTFPKP
+206 IVKMVLTFPKP

-304 TPVRLRISDIQ
+304 TPVRLRISDIR

-438 MSNAGSKSPK
+438 TSNAGSKSPK

-580 TWRSEAEYQ
+580 TWRSVAEYQ

>member
-1 MGELCPAEF
+1 
-10 WDNLET
+10 
-16 MKSLKYVFFALMLC
+16 MKRLGYIIAAGLLC
-30 AFSACSK
+30 AFSSCQKGA
-37 DVVETAGNSGVCRV
+37 VENVGNV
-51 GFYAGDST
+51 GRHTIGFCTGEAST
-59 TRSSMNADG
+59 RTMMNPDG
-68 LTSSWEK
+68 LTASWEK
-75 GDRICVWAKNSAGE
+75 GDRIAVWAKNSAGE
-89 YTLDNTVF
+89 YTLNNTHF
-97 SVYGLNGDRA
+97 SVYGADGARA
-107 FFTATLPS
+107 FFTATIDAS
-115 AMPQDRYTYFAAYP
+115 MPEDRYTYFATYP

-206 VVKMVLTFPKP
+206 IVKMVLTFPKP

-224 DFTDTEAAAEFS
+224 DFTDTGAAAEFS

-304 TPVRLRISDIQ
+304 TPVRLSFSDIQ

-580 TWRSEAEYQ
+580 TWRSVAEYQ

>member
-1 MGELCPAEF
+1 MKRLGYIIAAGLLCTFSSCQKGAVENV
-10 WDNLET
+10 DNVGRHT
-16 MKSLKYVFFALMLC
+16 
-30 AFSACSK
+30 
-37 DVVETAGNSGVCRV
+37 V
-51 GFYAGDST
+51 GFCTGDAST
-59 TRSSMNADG
+59 RTMMNPDG
-68 LTSSWEK
+68 LTASWEK
-75 GDRICVWAKNSAGE
+75 GDRIAVWAKNSAGE
-89 YTLDNTVF
+89 YTLNNTLF
-97 SVYGLNGDRA
+97 SVYGVDGARA
-107 FFTATLPS
+107 FFTATIDAS
-115 AMPQDRYTYFAAYP
+115 MPENRYTYYAVYP
-129 VPESV
+129 APESF
-134 SLTKATFTI
+134 SGTKATFTI
-143 PSIQDGK
+143 PSVQDGR
-150 VSGGADIMI
+150 VGGGADIMI
-159 ANPLLHG
+159 AAPVLHG
-166 PLDEVQELSDYT
+166 PLDEVKELSDYT

-192 LYLPEGEDKLGGEA
+192 LYLPENCGLEAGERIEKI
-206 VVKMVLTFPKP
+206 VLDFPKP
-217 VAGKLVA
+217 IVGKITA
-224 DFTDTEAAAEFS
+224 DFSDPYAAPELS
-236 GEEKSITLKL
+236 DGGSSIILKL
-246 SEPLVNS
+246 SESLEVSS
-253 TSSERKY
+253 TEKRNY
-260 AMAAFFPS
+260 AMASILPI
-268 SFEASESINIKI
+268 SFDASDTFNIKV
-280 YTETKIANAYP
+280 YSTTKIGTSGP
-291 VNLEGRTFAAGHS
+291 INLGGRTFAAGHS
-304 TPVRLRISDIQ
+304 TPVRILLSDVRD
-315 EYGRLRFTVSSNNLG
+315 YARVRFTVSGNNLG

-337 LTAPQGCTWGD
+337 LTAPEGCVWGD
-348 GSTIYE
+348 GSTVYE
-354 YRPGHEITTG
+354 YRPEHEITTG
-364 ETFEIPFE
+364 ESFEIVFE
-372 NLDTFRTF
+372 DTDAYKAF
-380 SGKDVTVTF
+380 SDKDITVTF
-389 DTEHVDATQTVRVP
+389 DTEHVDATQTVRMP
-403 DLTTLNFA
+403 NLTTLNFA

-438 MSNAGSKSPK
+438 TSNAGSKSPK

-580 TWRSEAEYQ
+580 TWRSAAEYQ
-589 AGTTNTTCWLYLD
+589 AGTTNTTCWLYID
-602 NIKVQIAK
+602 NVKVQIAK

>member
-75 GDRICVWAKNSAGE
+75 GDCICVWAKNSAGE

-97 SVYGLNGDRA
+97 SVYGLNGDKA

-115 AMPQDRYTYFAAYP
+115 AMPEDRYTYFATYP

-143 PSIQDGK
+143 PSVQDGK

-206 VVKMVLTFPKP
+206 IVKMVLTFPKP

-224 DFTDTEAAAEFS
+224 DFADPEAAVEFS

-246 SEPLVNS
+246 SEPLVSS

-304 TPVRLRISDIQ
+304 TPVRLRISDIR

-438 MSNAGSKSPK
+438 TSNAGSKSPK

-477 GYDARVDSAPIIS
+477 GYDARVDSSPIIS

-512 AIITDGNVGQNVYIG
+512 AIITDGNVGQNVHIG

-580 TWRSEAEYQ
+580 TWRSAAEYQ

>member
-1 MGELCPAEF
+1 MKRLGYIIAAGLLC
-10 WDNLET
+10 T
-16 MKSLKYVFFALMLC
+16 
-30 AFSACSK
+30 FSSCQKGA
-37 DVVETAGNSGVCRV
+37 VENVGNVGRHTV
-51 GFYAGDST
+51 GFCTGEAST
-59 TRSSMNADG
+59 RTMMNPDG
-68 LTSSWEK
+68 LTASWEK
-75 GDRICVWAKNSAGE
+75 GDRIAVWAKNSAGE
-89 YTLDNTVF
+89 YTLNNTLF
-97 SVYGLNGDRA
+97 SVYGADGARA
-107 FFTATLPS
+107 FFTATIDAS
-115 AMPQDRYTYFAAYP
+115 MPEDRYTYFATYP

-166 PLDEVQELSDYT
+166 PLDEVKELSDYT

-206 VVKMVLTFPKP
+206 IVKMVLTFPKP

-236 GEEKSITLKL
+236 GEEKSITLLL

-268 SFEASESINIKI
+268 SFEVSESINIKI

-304 TPVRLRISDIQ
+304 TPVRLSFSDIQ

-580 TWRSEAEYQ
+580 TWRSAAEYQ

>member
-1 MGELCPAEF
+1 MKRLGYIIAAGLLCTFSSCQKGAVENVGNVGRHTIGFCTGEASTR
-10 WDNLET
+10 T
-16 MKSLKYVFFALMLC
+16 M
-30 AFSACSK
+30 
-37 DVVETAGNSGVCRV
+37 
-51 GFYAGDST
+51 
-59 TRSSMNADG
+59 MNPDG
-68 LTSSWEK
+68 LTASWEK
-75 GDRICVWAKNSAGE
+75 GDRIAVWAKNSSGE
-89 YTLDNTVF
+89 YTLNNTQF
-97 SVYGLNGDRA
+97 SVYGADGARA
-107 FFTATLPS
+107 FFTATIDAS
-115 AMPQDRYTYFAAYP
+115 MPEDRYTYFAAYP

-143 PSIQDGK
+143 PSVQDGK

-166 PLDEVQELSDYT
+166 PLEEVKELSDYT
-178 KLGMSMEH
+178 RLGMSMEH
-186 ILHQFR
+186 LLHQFR
-192 LYLPEGEDKLGGEA
+192 FYLPEGEDKLGGEA
-206 VVKMVLTFPKP
+206 IVKMVLTFPKP

-304 TPVRLRISDIQ
+304 TPVRLRISDIR

-403 DLTTLNFA
+403 DLATLNFA

-580 TWRSEAEYQ
+580 TWRSAAEYQ

>member
-1 MGELCPAEF
+1 MKRLGYIIAAGLLCTFSSCQKGAVENVGNVGRHTIGFCIGEASTR
-10 WDNLET
+10 T
-16 MKSLKYVFFALMLC
+16 M
-30 AFSACSK
+30 
-37 DVVETAGNSGVCRV
+37 
-51 GFYAGDST
+51 
-59 TRSSMNADG
+59 MNPDG
-68 LTSSWEK
+68 LTASWEK
-75 GDRICVWAKNSAGE
+75 GDRIAVWAKNSAGE
-89 YTLDNTVF
+89 YTLNNTQF
-97 SVYGLNGDRA
+97 SVYGADGARA
-107 FFTATLPS
+107 FFTATIDAS
-115 AMPQDRYTYFAAYP
+115 MPEDRYTYFATYP

-206 VVKMVLTFPKP
+206 IVKMVLTFPKP

-224 DFTDTEAAAEFS
+224 DFTDPEAAAEFS

-304 TPVRLRISDIQ
+304 TPVRLRISDIR

-462 AGMCIRIACRRETSK
+462 AGMCIRIACRRETSI

-580 TWRSEAEYQ
+580 TWRSAAEYQ

>member
-1 MGELCPAEF
+1 MKRLGYIIAAGLLC
-10 WDNLET
+10 T
-16 MKSLKYVFFALMLC
+16 
-30 AFSACSK
+30 FSSCQKGA
-37 DVVETAGNSGVCRV
+37 VENVGNVGRHTV
-51 GFYAGDST
+51 GFCTGEAST
-59 TRSSMNADG
+59 RTMMNPDG
-68 LTSSWEK
+68 LTASWEK
-75 GDRICVWAKNSAGE
+75 GDRIAVWAKNSAGE
-89 YTLDNTVF
+89 YTLNNTLF
-97 SVYGLNGDRA
+97 SVYGVDGARA
-107 FFTATLPS
+107 FFTATIDAS
-115 AMPQDRYTYFAAYP
+115 MPEDRYTYYAVYP
-129 VPESV
+129 APESV
-134 SLTKATFTI
+134 SGTKATFTI
-143 PSIQDGK
+143 PSVQDGR
-150 VSGGADIMI
+150 VGGGADIMI
-159 ANPLLHG
+159 AAPVLHG
-166 PLDEVQELSDYT
+166 PLDEVKELSDYT

-192 LYLPEGEDKLGGEA
+192 LYLPENCGLEAGERIEKI
-206 VVKMVLTFPKP
+206 VLDFPKP
-217 VAGKLVA
+217 IVGKITA
-224 DFTDTEAAAEFS
+224 DFSDPYAAPELS
-236 GEEKSITLKL
+236 DGGSSIILKL
-246 SEPLVNS
+246 SESLEVSS
-253 TSSERKY
+253 TEKRNY
-260 AMAAFFPS
+260 AMASILPI
-268 SFEASESINIKI
+268 SFDASDSFNIKV
-280 YTETKIANAYP
+280 YSTTKIGTSGP
-291 VNLEGRTFAAGHS
+291 INLGGRTFAAGHS
-304 TPVRLRISDIQ
+304 TPVRILLSDVRD
-315 EYGRLRFTVSSNNLG
+315 YARVRFTVSGNNLG

-337 LTAPQGCTWGD
+337 LTAPEGCVWGD
-348 GSTIYE
+348 GSTVYE

-364 ETFEIPFE
+364 ESFEIVFE
-372 NLDTFRTF
+372 DTDAYKAF
-380 SGKDVTVTF
+380 SDKDITVTF
-389 DTEHVDATQTVRVP
+389 DTEHVDATQTVRMP
-403 DLTTLNFA
+403 NLTSSSIA
-411 EISAGLPYL
+411 EVSAAIPYL

-438 MSNAGSKSPK
+438 TSNAGSKSPK

-580 TWRSEAEYQ
+580 TWRSAAEYQ
-589 AGTTNTTCWLYLD
+589 AGTTNTTCWLYID
-602 NIKVQIAK
+602 NVKVQIAK